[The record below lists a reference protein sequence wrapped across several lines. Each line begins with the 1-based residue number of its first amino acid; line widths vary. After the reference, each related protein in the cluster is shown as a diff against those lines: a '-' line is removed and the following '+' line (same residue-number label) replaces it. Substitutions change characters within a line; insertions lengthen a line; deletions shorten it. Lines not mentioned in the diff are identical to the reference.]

1 MNAMTPE
8 QLLAR
13 ALEIAVAAHAGQ
25 TDRQGLPYITHPLR
39 VMARVQS
46 TKEKIV
52 AVLHD
57 VVEDPPWTLQ
67 QLREAGFPP
76 DIVHAIDC
84 VTKREGELYED
95 FVTRSASDAI
105 ALRVKLADLEDNM
118 DIRRQK
124 QISAQDLER
133 FNKYLLAY
141 HRLSNL
147 VAPAS

>member
-1 MNAMTPE
+1 MTPE

-13 ALEIAVAAHAGQ
+13 AVEIAVAAHAGQ
-25 TDRQGLPYITHPLR
+25 ADRQGQPYITHPLR

-57 VVEDPPWTLQ
+57 VVEDTPWTLE

-76 DIVHAIDC
+76 DLVHAIDC
-84 VTKREGELYED
+84 VTKREGEAYDD
-95 FVTRSASDAI
+95 FVTRSAADAI

-118 DIRRQK
+118 DLRRQK
-124 QISAQDLER
+124 QIAAQDLER
-133 FNKYLLAY
+133 FNKYLRAY
-141 HRLSNL
+141 HRLSEL
-147 VAPAS
+147 VAPQS